1 MILCTRWSVTTV
13 EDMRGSSGEAAAA
26 NAGVSA
32 SKSALIR
39 PVAVFSAVFLLYSLV
54 TLVFFWPEIAHL
66 HTALIGPP
74 EDNLN
79 DFWDTWYLLVGHN
92 TAHFFRTNL
101 LRFPE
106 GTSLIYQS
114 FAWPQLF
121 AVFLLSRLLGTDL
134 GTLTALQN
142 LTVLASFPLA
152 GAGAFYLVR
161 HFTHSAAGALI
172 GGFVFAFNP
181 SHVAHVMHHAGV
193 SSIEF
198 LPFFALFYLI
208 ALERRSNL
216 WLGLAALFYAF
227 SALSCWYYLFYC
239 GYFMGFQLLYQRV
252 RDGAWPRGWVLE
264 APLRCAIWTAVLLSP
279 LLVPMVLSARPSL
292 YEGGGNDF
300 VADLSAYFTFPPE
313 HLLSAL
319 GQGLYRRFTGY
330 PWEATVYLGLVN
342 LAVLVWVCIRT
353 GLARTSL
360 GVYVLFG
367 MIFFAILASGEALHV
382 AGTVTFIHLPDAI
395 LDRLPFLANVRSP
408 SRIIVFTYLFL
419 AIGIG
424 FAAATAL
431 RDHRAIA
438 CAAVAATT
446 VLIALDFYPAHV
458 PMTSTACSKG
468 LDVLKGDQERGFGV
482 FDLPISYAAEDTYM
496 HDQICDGRPLVVGV
510 TAREMGQTLIN
521 RLSLTDVR
529 KQQEQLRQ
537 AHVKYLVIHKPRNGL
552 YAWNKFLPPLAE
564 YLGAYRLAYSDP
576 ELLVLRVY

>member
-1 MILCTRWSVTTV
+1 MTALADAYGEKNRISERAATASAVKRGAVGSV
-13 EDMRGSSGEAAAA
+13 
-26 NAGVSA
+26 AG
-32 SKSALIR
+32 AL
-39 PVAVFSAVFLLYSLV
+39 AVFVLFSLV
-54 TLVFFWPEIAHL
+54 TLIFFRSQVVHL
-66 HTALIGPP
+66 NSALLGPP

-79 DFWDTWYLLVGHN
+79 DLWDSWYLLVGHDP
-92 TAHFFRTNL
+92 AHFFRTSL

-114 FAWPQLF
+114 FAWPQLL
-121 AVFLLSRLLGTDL
+121 AVFLLSRVFGTDL
-134 GTLTALQN
+134 ATLTALQN
-142 LTVLASFPLA
+142 LTLLASFPLA
-152 GAGAFYLVR
+152 GTGAFYLVR
-161 HFTHSAAGALI
+161 HFTRSTAGALI

-181 SHVAHVMHHAGV
+181 SHVAHAMHHAGV

-198 LPFFALFYLI
+198 LPFFALFYLM

-216 WLGLAALFYAF
+216 WLGLAALFYAL

-313 HLLSAL
+313 HLLSTF
-319 GQGLYRRFTGY
+319 GQDLYRRFTGY

-353 GLARTSL
+353 GLARSSL
-360 GVYVLFG
+360 GFYVFFG

-382 AGTVTFIHLPDAI
+382 AGTVTFIHLPDAL
-395 LDRLPFLANVRSP
+395 LDKLPFLANVRSP

-424 FAAATAL
+424 YAVATAL
-431 RDHRAIA
+431 REHRPIVH
-438 CAAVAATT
+438 AAVAAIA
-446 VLIALDFYPAHV
+446 VLIGLDFYPAHV
-458 PMTSTACSKG
+458 PVTSTACPKG
-468 LDVLKGDQERGFGV
+468 IAVLKSDPERGFGV

-496 HDQICDGRPLVVGV
+496 LDQICDGRPLIVGV

-537 AHVKYLVIHKPRNGL
+537 AHVKYLVIHEPRNGL
-552 YAWNKFLPPLAE
+552 YAWNKFLPPLAQ
-564 YLGAYRLAYSDP
+564 YLHTYRLAYGDP
-576 ELLVLRVY
+576 ELLVLQVY